1 MKGTEIGNF
10 LINCLTQQIYVQ
22 YLVCMDFNFCFVFC
36 KDGSADLCEK
46 VTAEGE
52 ELRSEERAPV
62 EPGQGDGAGH
72 QLPPGVVP
80 GLCPGGGQGE
90 VGVEELLWLRQEVVV
105 SQGRG
110 VATLITVLA

>member
-1 MKGTEIGNF
+1 MN
-10 LINCLTQQIYVQ
+10 
-22 YLVCMDFNFCFVFC
+22 FNFCFVFS

-80 GLCPGGGQGE
+80 GLRPGGGQGE
-90 VGVEELLWLRQEVVV
+90 VGVEELRWLRQEVVV